1 MLNCLHHNVRDID
14 LHFNSSLII
23 AFDSKRNERWN
34 YESVINKLKIFELT
48 IIYFRCKVIGI
59 RTSISEVTAVV

>member
-14 LHFNSSLII
+14 LHFNSLII

>member
-1 MLNCLHHNVRDID
+1 MLNCLHHNVRDIA
-14 LHFNSSLII
+14 LQFNSSFII
-23 AFDSKRNERWN
+23 AYSKRIDRSN
-34 YESVINKLKIFELT
+34 YESVINKQKQCELT